1 MQPIDGVWDC
11 GNQFLKH
18 ICFRL
23 NILGFLRFEEMPSTM
38 VCRFRQKRLDYV
50 PGQGQQ
56 GTKMI
61 NEAEKDPQH
70 NIIIKGARVHNL
82 KNMDVAIPKNK
93 LVVVT
98 GMSGSG
104 KSSLAFDTL
113 YAEGQRR
120 YVESL
125 SAYARQFLGRMN
137 KPDVDYIKGI
147 APAIAIEQKVI
158 TSNPRSTVGTSTEIY
173 DYLKLLFS
181 RIGKT
186 ISPVSGGIVKKD
198 TVTDVI
204 NFVMGQPNET
214 QVTVL
219 CPLHPHNNRSL
230 KEELAVLMQKGFVRV
245 EYAGKLSRIE
255 DLLQDMSIID
265 DGAWLAA
272 EVNGDASQIS
282 SLKSQISSVRIVID
296 RISKNEEDET
306 ISRLG
311 DSAQTAFF
319 EGKGDCYVRYKLP
332 DNHKEEERFFCDRFE
347 LDGIRFEEPNPN
359 FFSFNNPY
367 GACKRCEGY
376 GKVIGIDEDLVIPDK
391 SKSVYEGAIA
401 PWRGEKMREWNDVLV
416 KNALKFDFPIH
427 RQYNQLSEAQQRLL
441 WKGNNHFRGLD
452 SFFKELEEQTYKIQ
466 YRVMLSRYRGK
477 TTCPECKGSR
487 LREDAS
493 YVKISGK
500 SITDIV
506 LMPLD
511 KALAFFSAL
520 ELNETD
526 VKIGKRLLTEITNR
540 LLFLNDVG
548 LRYLTLN
555 RLSNTLSGGESQRIN
570 LATSLGSSL
579 VGSIYVLDEP
589 SIGLH
594 PRDTQRLISVLKSLR
609 DVGNTVLVVEHEEEI
624 MKAAD
629 HIIDIGPEAGT
640 HGGHLVFSGTY
651 DEIIKDDNSL
661 TGRYLSGKEQIAIP
675 KTRRKWN
682 DFIEIKG
689 ARENNLKHVSAKFPL
704 GVLTVVTGVSGSG
717 KTSLVKRILAPALQK
732 VLGNYNGEQTGAY
745 DAIEGDYQKVEQVEL
760 VDQNPIGRS
769 SRSNPVTYVKAWD
782 EIRNL
787 YAGQAR
793 AKAAGL
799 KPSAFSFNVEGGRCD
814 VCQGEGEVKIE
825 MQFMADIYLTCETCG
840 GKRFKQH
847 ILDITYKDK
856 SVADVLSMTIEEA
869 IEFFAKEPKI
879 VNRIKPL
886 MDVGLGYVQ
895 LGQSSNT
902 LSGGEAQRIKLASFL
917 VKGNNAN
924 KTLFIFD
931 EPTTG
936 LHFADIK
943 KLLKSFDALLDQGNT
958 IIVIEHNMDVIKCA
972 DWIIDI
978 GPEGGDNGGK
988 VVFEGV
994 PEDLIKKADSYTGA
1008 FLKERF

>member
-1 MQPIDGVWDC
+1 M
-11 GNQFLKH
+11 
-18 ICFRL
+18 
-23 NILGFLRFEEMPSTM
+23 
-38 VCRFRQKRLDYV
+38 
-50 PGQGQQ
+50 
-56 GTKMI
+56 TK
-61 NEAEKDPQH
+61 EAEKDPQKH
-70 NIIIKGARVHNL
+70 IIIKGARVHNL
-82 KNMDVAIPKNK
+82 KNIDVAIPKNK

-125 SAYARQFLGRMN
+125 SSYARQFLGRMN

-186 ISPVSGGIVKKD
+186 LSPISGNLVKKD
-198 TVTDVI
+198 SVTDVT
-204 NFVMGQPNET
+204 NFIMSLPNEM
-214 QVTVL
+214 QVTIL
-219 CPLHPHNNRSL
+219 CPLYPHNNRSL

-245 EYAGKLSRIE
+245 EYQQKLARIE
-255 DLLQDMSIID
+255 ALLEDMSIVD
-265 DGAWLAA
+265 DGSWLVA
-272 EVNGDASQIS
+272 EVEEEAKGKRSKAKGEGES
-282 SLKSQISSVRIVID
+282 SVQQVVRIVID
-296 RISKNEEDET
+296 RITKNEEDET
-306 ISRLG
+306 VSRLG
-311 DSAQTAFF
+311 DSIQTAFF
-319 EGKGDCYVRYKLP
+319 EGKGDCYVRYQEP
-332 DNHKEEERFFCDRFE
+332 DAAPPKSSPEGRTSENTEIERFFCDRFE
-347 LDGIRFEEPNPN
+347 LDGIKFEEPTPN

-376 GKVIGIDEDLVIPDK
+376 GKIIGIDEDLVIPDK

-401 PWRGEKMREWNDVLV
+401 PWRGEKMREWNEQLV
-416 KNALKFDFPIH
+416 QHALKFDFPIH
-427 RQYNQLSEAQQRLL
+427 RQYNQLTEKQQQLL
-441 WKGNNHFRGLD
+441 WTGNKYFRGLD
-452 SFFKELEEQTYKIQ
+452 AFFKELEEQTYKIQ
-466 YRVMLSRYRGK
+466 YRVLLSRYRGK

-487 LREDAS
+487 LRKDAS
-493 YVKISGK
+493 YVKIDGK
-500 SITDIV
+500 SITDVV

-511 KALAFFSAL
+511 KALDFFSQL
-520 ELNETD
+520 KLNETD
-526 VKIGKRLLTEITNR
+526 GKIGKRLLMEITNR
-540 LLFLNDVG
+540 LSFLNDVG
-548 LRYLTLN
+548 LSYLTLN

-640 HGGHLVFSGTY
+640 HGGQLIFSGTY
-651 DEIIKDDNSL
+651 NEIIKDNNSL
-661 TGRYLSGKEQIAIP
+661 TGKYLSGREEIAIP
-675 KTRRKWN
+675 DHRRKWH

-689 ARENNLKHVSAKFPL
+689 GRENNLQHVNAKFPL

-732 VLGNYNGEQTGAY
+732 TLGNYSGEQTGSY
-745 DAIEGDYQKVEQVEL
+745 DSIEGDYQKIEQVEM

-787 YAGQAR
+787 YAAQPVS
-793 AKAAGL
+793 KAAGL

-825 MQFMADIYLTCETCG
+825 MQFMADIFLTCETCG

-847 ILDITYKDK
+847 ILDVTYQEKN
-856 SVADVLSMTIEEA
+856 VADVLDMTIDEA
-869 IEFFAKEPKI
+869 LEFFRKEPKI
-879 VNRIKPL
+879 IAKIKPL
-886 MDVGLGYVQ
+886 VDVGLGYVH

-917 VKGNNAN
+917 VKGNNTH

-943 KLLKSFDALLDQGNT
+943 KLLKSFDALLDHGNT

-972 DWIIDI
+972 DWVIDI
-978 GPEGGDNGGK
+978 GPEGGDKGGK
-988 VVFEGV
+988 VIFEGV
-994 PEDLIKKADSYTGA
+994 PEDLIKEKNSYTGK
-1008 FLKERF
+1008 FLKERFGK

>member
-1 MQPIDGVWDC
+1 M
-11 GNQFLKH
+11 
-18 ICFRL
+18 
-23 NILGFLRFEEMPSTM
+23 
-38 VCRFRQKRLDYV
+38 
-50 PGQGQQ
+50 
-56 GTKMI
+56 
-61 NEAEKDPQH
+61 NEAEKDPKH
-70 NIIIKGARVHNL
+70 HIIIKGARVHNL

-125 SAYARQFLGRMN
+125 SSYARQFLGRMN

-198 TVTDVI
+198 SVTDVV
-204 NFVMGQPNET
+204 NFVMTLPAES
-214 QVTVL
+214 QVTIL
-219 CPLHPHNNRSL
+219 CPLYPHNNRSL

-245 EYAGKLSRIE
+245 EFKGKLSRIE
-255 DLLQDMSIID
+255 DLLEDMSIVD
-265 DGAWLAA
+265 DGSWLVEEVEA
-272 EVNGDASQIS
+272 EGGKQTAESKKTKAKKGA
-282 SLKSQISSVRIVID
+282 KSEDEADGQPLPVANYQSVRIVID
-296 RISKNEEDET
+296 RISKNDEDET
-306 ISRLG
+306 VSRLG
-311 DSAQTAFF
+311 DSIQTAFF
-319 EGKGDCYVRYKLP
+319 EGKGDCYVRYKEP
-332 DNHKEEERFFCDRFE
+332 DGDAETERFFCDRFE
-347 LDGIRFEEPNPN
+347 LDGIKFEEPSPN

-427 RQYNQLSEAQQRLL
+427 RQYNHLTEDQQRLL
-441 WKGNNHFRGLD
+441 WKGNNWFRGLD
-452 SFFKELEEQTYKIQ
+452 AFFKELEEQTYKIQ

-487 LREDAS
+487 LRQDAS
-493 YVKISGK
+493 YVKINGK
-500 SITDIV
+500 SITDVV

-511 KALAFFSAL
+511 KALAFFTTI
-520 ELNETD
+520 ELNDTD
-526 VKIGKRLLTEITNR
+526 AKVGKRLLMEITNR
-540 LLFLNDVG
+540 LSFLNDVG

-594 PRDTQRLISVLKSLR
+594 PRDTQRLIHVLKSLR

-651 DEIIKDDNSL
+651 DEIIKDDKSL
-661 TGRYLSGKEQIAIP
+661 TGRYLSGRDEIAIP
-675 KTRRKWN
+675 KTRRKWH

-732 VLGNYNGEQTGAY
+732 TLGNYNAEQTGAY
-745 DAIEGDYQKVEQVEL
+745 DSIDGDYAKVEQVEL

-787 YAGQAR
+787 YASQPVS
-793 AKAAGL
+793 KAAGL

-825 MQFMADIYLTCETCG
+825 MQFMADIFLTCETCG

-847 ILDITYKDK
+847 ILDVTYKEK
-856 SVADVLSMTIEEA
+856 NVSEVLSMTIEEA
-869 IEFFAKEPKI
+869 LEFFAKEPKI
-879 VNRIKPL
+879 VGKIKPL

-917 VKGNNAN
+917 VKGNNTH

-943 KLLKSFDALLDQGNT
+943 KLLKSFDALLEHGNT

-972 DWIIDI
+972 DWVIDI

-994 PEDLIKKADSYTGA
+994 PEDLIKEKDSYTGT

>member
-1 MQPIDGVWDC
+1 MKSAYGQA
-11 GNQFLKH
+11 
-18 ICFRL
+18 
-23 NILGFLRFEEMPSTM
+23 TM
-38 VCRFRQKRLDYV
+38 SA
-50 PGQGQQ
+50 
-56 GTKMI
+56 
-61 NEAEKDPQH
+61 EAEKDPQK

-82 KNMDVAIPKNK
+82 KNMDVAIPKNQ

-125 SAYARQFLGRMN
+125 SSYARQFLGRMN

-173 DYLKLLFS
+173 DYLKLLYS

-186 ISPVSGGIVKKD
+186 YSPVSGGVVKKD
-198 TVTDVI
+198 SVTDVI
-204 NFVMGQPNET
+204 NFIMAMPDET

-219 CPLHPHNNRSL
+219 APLHSHNDRSL

-245 EYAGKLSRIE
+245 EFHGKIERIE
-255 DLLQDMSIID
+255 SVLEDEGID
-265 DGAWLAA
+265 ESLKTKGDKKS
-272 EVNGDASQIS
+272 NGDQSI
-282 SLKSQISSVRIVID
+282 RIVVD
-296 RISKNEEDET
+296 RVTKNNEDET
-306 ISRLG
+306 VSRLG
-311 DSAQTAFF
+311 DSIQTAFF
-319 EGKGDCYVRYKLP
+319 EGKGDCYVRYIAG
-332 DNHKEEERFFCDRFE
+332 EEEKEHFFCDRFE
-347 LDGIRFEEPNPN
+347 LDDIKFEEPTPN

-391 SKSVYEGAIA
+391 SKTVYEGAIA
-401 PWRGEKMREWNDVLV
+401 PWRGEKMREWNDELV
-416 KNALKFDFPIH
+416 KNSLKFDFPIH
-427 RQYNQLSEAQQRLL
+427 RQYNQLTEKEQRLL
-441 WKGNNHFRGLD
+441 WTGNKYFRGLD
-452 SFFKELEEQTYKIQ
+452 EFFKEMEAQTYKIQ

-477 TTCPECKGSR
+477 TTCPDCKGSR
-487 LREDAS
+487 LRQDAS
-493 YVKISGK
+493 YVKIDGK
-500 SITDIV
+500 SITDVV
-506 LMPLD
+506 LMPLN
-511 KALAFFSAL
+511 KALEFFNTI
-520 ELNETD
+520 ELNENDTK
-526 VKIGKRLLTEITNR
+526 VGKRLLMEITNR
-540 LLFLNDVG
+540 LVFLNDVG
-548 LRYLTLN
+548 LSYLTLN

-594 PRDTQRLISVLKSLR
+594 PRDTQRLIGVLKSLR

-629 HIIDIGPEAGT
+629 HIIDIGPAAGT
-640 HGGHLVFSGTY
+640 HGGELIFSGTY
-651 DEIIKDDNSL
+651 NEIIKDKNSL
-661 TGRYLSGKEQIAIP
+661 TGKYLSGEEEIAIP
-675 KTRRKWN
+675 ATRRKWH

-689 ARENNLKHVSAKFPL
+689 ARENNLQHVTAKFPL
-704 GVLTVVTGVSGSG
+704 GVLSVVTGVSGSG

-732 VLGNYNGEQTGAY
+732 ALGNYSGEQTGSY
-745 DAIEGDYQKVEQVEL
+745 DSIDGDYQKIEQVEM

-787 YAGQAR
+787 YAAQPA

-825 MQFMADIYLTCETCG
+825 MQFMADIFLTCEACNG
-840 GKRFKQH
+840 HRFKQH
-847 ILDITYKDK
+847 ILDVTYNEKN
-856 SVADVLSMTIEEA
+856 VAEVLHLTIDEA
-869 IEFFAKEPKI
+869 LEFFAKEPKI
-879 VNRIKPL
+879 IAKIKPL
-886 MDVGLGYVQ
+886 VDVGLGYVQ

-917 VKGNNAN
+917 VKGNNTA

-943 KLLKSFDALLDQGNT
+943 KLLKSFDALLNHGNT

-972 DWIIDI
+972 DWVIDI
-978 GPEGGDNGGK
+978 GPEGGDRGGK
-988 VVFEGV
+988 VVFEGI
-994 PEDLIKKADSYTGA
+994 PEDLIKEKNSYTGK